1 MNTRQKLTLGIAAI
15 FMVTL
20 TIVGVTYAYFVTR
33 VNTTGTETK
42 AVIKTADISVTYN
55 DGNGVVSL
63 QDVEPGT
70 VAYKTF
76 KVTNSSTVASYDVK
90 LTSFYQ
96 ADKPKFVHT
105 FTAERTSVLNT
116 TDDATLI
123 SNCYTS
129 AALTTTGTI
138 SENAT
143 ANCYTGTGYYDNM
156 RITLK
161 QVTKDVAEANSTLF
175 QKTGSTTTTITDEN
189 YATLIVG
196 ARTITNGTAG
206 EESQLAPYYA
216 QDAKPAD
223 TKTNYTTLASGENID
238 AQAVNY
244 YVLKVEYA
252 NNGVNQNIEN
262 DAAVSFRVDIDA

>member
-33 VNTTGTETK
+33 VNTAGTETK

-55 DGNGVVSL
+55 DGNGVVKM
-63 QDVEPGT
+63 QDVEPGA

-76 KVTNSSTVASYDVK
+76 TVSNSSKSDAATTYDVV

-96 ADKPKFVHT
+96 ADVPKFVHT
-105 FTAERTSVLNT
+105 FAEERTSVLDT

-123 SNCYTS
+123 TNCYTS
-129 AALTTTGTI
+129 AALATDGTVSTDATTNCFGGTK
-138 SENAT
+138 
-143 ANCYTGTGYYDNM
+143 YYDNM
-156 RITLK
+156 RVTLHR
-161 QVTKDVAEANSTLF
+161 VDENVATTYSTLF
-175 QKTGSTTTTITDEN
+175 NTIGEATTEITAEN
-189 YATLIVG
+189 YATLTATG
-196 ARTITNGTAG
+196 ATALVNDR
-206 EESQLAPYYA
+206 LAPYYA
-216 QDAKPAD
+216 QTSQPEN
-223 TKTNYTTLASGENID
+223 TKTNYTILAAGQQI
-238 AQAVNY
+238 AATKVNY

-262 DAAVSFRVDIDA
+262 DAVVSFRVDIDA

>member
-33 VNTTGTETK
+33 VNTAGTETK

-55 DGNGVVSL
+55 DGNGVVRL
-63 QDVEPGT
+63 QDVEPGA

-76 KVTNSSTVASYDVK
+76 TVSNSSEVDTTYNVV

-96 ADKPKFVHT
+96 ADNSKFVHT
-105 FTAERTSVLNT
+105 FAEERTSVLDT

-123 SNCYTS
+123 TNCYTS
-129 AALTTTGTI
+129 TALTADGTV
-138 SENAT
+138 SADAT
-143 ANCYTGTGYYDNM
+143 ANCFGGTLYYDNM
-156 RITLK
+156 RITL
-161 QVTKDVAEANSTLF
+161 QRVTEAVATANSTLF
-175 QKTGSTTTTITDEN
+175 STTDGATTEITADN
-189 YATLIVG
+189 YATL
-196 ARTITNGTAG
+196 TAG
-206 EESQLAPYYA
+206 ATALVSDKLAPYYDQA
-216 QDAKPAD
+216 AKPAD
-223 TKTNYTTLASGENID
+223 IKTNYTTLAAGQQIV
-238 AQAVNY
+238 AKKVNY

-262 DAAVSFRVDIDA
+262 DAIVNFRVDIDV